1 MMCLH
6 IIKKKKNKLF
16 HSSSK
21 IFLFSDIC
29 FLIIFL
35 FTWGCLGQLACTS
48 TNLHG
53 FWSKR
58 PCKPPV
64 VINISNHMTRTSNY
78 REIKSL
84 DLKFLLLDHLL
95 NACLLIYLLCR
106 AGEKFVIINGWP
118 CSQGTIK
125 APHFD
130 GAFLGKWQAKYFFFF
145 FPKSSSPVL
154 TICKHKSLEIWY
166 PKP

>member
-1 MMCLH
+1 MCLH
-6 IIKKKKNKLF
+6 IINKKKTNYFTQVLKYFYSPIFVFWLF
-16 HSSSK
+16 
-21 IFLFSDIC
+21 
-29 FLIIFL
+29 FL

-58 PCKPPV
+58 PCKSPV
-64 VINISNHMTRTSNY
+64 VINISNHKARTWNY

-84 DLKFLLLDHLL
+84 DLKLLLLDHLL
-95 NACLLIYLLCR
+95 NASLLIYLLCR

-145 FPKSSSPVL
+145 FSKVFLSRFNYLQAQVFRDLIS
-154 TICKHKSLEIWY
+154 
-166 PKP
+166 